1 VRRGYGA
8 SNTTPAL
15 CPLPTLAEK
24 AVDVALP
31 IVGFPAGVLA
41 GCAFFPPLFVP
52 VAGAVAGL
60 YFLGK
65 AWGRAHGAQKAKR
78 SR

>member
-1 VRRGYGA
+1 
-8 SNTTPAL
+8 
-15 CPLPTLAEK
+15 
-24 AVDVALP
+24 VALP